1 MNQLINS
8 TMEQSWKAFQEF
20 RNLSAARRL
29 EFLKAIAKGLE
40 DAGDELLQIASEETN
55 LPIARLRNEKAR
67 TIHQLVSYGEAALR
81 GNILDLRIDTAIPG
95 KNPPRPDIRKMNL
108 PIGPIVVFGASNF
121 PFAYSTPGGDTA
133 SALAAGCTVV
143 VKGHPAHAKTSQA
156 CADIILAAATSSNM
170 PEGVFAHVPGES
182 YEIGQLLVQHPLT
195 RAVGFTG
202 SLPGGRALFD
212 LAAKRENPIPVF
224 AEMGSVNPVYL
235 LPEKL
240 KNSIAT
246 LVPQFTASITGGVG
260 QFCTKPGLF
269 IGVEGDE
276 LNEFLELLSTQVAQT
291 APAKMLHPGIAKSY
305 LERRERALEQDGIDT
320 LYPDID
326 EEGSP
331 LIATVHASE
340 YLVNPVLHE
349 EVFGP
354 YALVIRCEDMNQLTE
369 IAIRME
375 GQITSTII
383 ATDDELEKNAAL
395 VRIIMES
402 CGRLIINGVPTGVEV
417 VSSMHHGGPYPATTD
432 SRFTSVGPDAIRR
445 FLRPMSFQNFPAHLL
460 PDELKDD
467 NPLKLFRLVN
477 EQLTDM
483 PIRN

>member
-1 MNQLINS
+1 MIQLINS
-8 TMEQSWKAFQEF
+8 TMEQSWKAFQEY
-20 RNLSAARRL
+20 RNISAAGRL

-40 DAGDELLQIASEETN
+40 AAGDDLVQVASEETN
-55 LPIARLRNEKAR
+55 LAIARLRNELAR
-67 TIHQLVSYGEAALR
+67 TIHQLISYGEAAVK
-81 GNILDLRIDTAIPG
+81 GVILDIRIVTAISER
-95 KNPPRPDIRKMNL
+95 NPPRPDIRKMNL
-108 PIGPIVVFGASNF
+108 PIGPVVVFGASNF

-143 VKGHPAHAKTSQA
+143 VKGHPAHARTSQA
-156 CADIILAAATSSNM
+156 CADIILEAARVSNM
-170 PEGVFAHVPGES
+170 PKGVFAHIPGES
-182 YEIGQLLVQHPLT
+182 YEIGQALVQHPLT

-212 LAAKRENPIPVF
+212 IAATRKNPIPVF

-240 KNSIAT
+240 SASIES
-246 LVPQFTASITGGVG
+246 LVSQFTTSITGSVG

-269 IGVEGDE
+269 IGIEGDD
-276 LNEFLELLSTQVAQT
+276 LNEFLEKLSSRVAQI

-305 LERRERALEQDGIDT
+305 LERRGRALEQDGIDT
-320 LYPDID
+320 LYPDVN

-331 LIATVHASE
+331 LVATVHAAE
-340 YLVNPVLHE
+340 YLDNPVLHE

-354 YALVIRCEDMNQLTE
+354 YALVIRCEDINQLTE

-432 SRFTSVGPDAIRR
+432 SRFTSVGPDALRR
-445 FLRPMSFQNFPAHLL
+445 FLRPLSFQNFPAHLL
-460 PDELKDD
+460 PDELKDE

-483 PIRN
+483 PILK